1 MLAKKSKFLKRR
13 SLMAT
18 ALVSGVALQQ
28 APEIYETY
36 IQQPVISATED
47 ANDSFGFATSANA
60 ANPEQIV
67 TVTNDIAV
75 DEVPEVAQ
83 ITQTVQ
89 DEPNAIQT
97 DLQIA
102 QEESSEPVA
111 TQLAAANDAS
121 TDDLAD
127 SVEIETDIVSETDLA
142 SATPYVSSFSELEG
156 YPNMYV
162 PFLDDNGTVQ
172 PFPYPEMNV
181 SEIPFSEMITI
192 PYADPIQTGSLGQN
206 DMPVNAY
213 APANT
218 SYTPF
223 SVLLNPNYNTPVLNL
238 QDSFDSVSERLGT
251 CRPTREQ
258 TEFFDVL
265 FKNDLSATITVS
277 VLDRLK
283 REAFPKAFTQDN
295 IVAGQR
301 ETIREM
307 QKMLMRT
314 NCYTSIGNHA
324 DGLIGSQTQT
334 AIRNFVNAY
343 QDKYPGLSDSL
354 VHGEA
359 VDATTGDQM
368 GRQLLGVTPRFMEVL
383 SDIAVQNLAFKERM
397 IRQANLDGDEFNI
410 LSYNI
415 AIFKEWRGDYL
426 TETNPN
432 YTPLQFTEED
442 IDICAR
448 TLWGE
453 VRGEELE
460 GRIASAYSMINR
472 TMARL
477 MDDGSMPRDLHY
489 YFKPTLHETCQATN
503 YSSRSKRY
511 YAQYSVWNTDDPN
524 YPKMQ
529 ALDIDGSGPDN
540 QIFREMVDVLNKI
553 RIGEYADPINGAQYY
568 HTHGVRPDWSRGRTP
583 DHIIEG
589 HRFFNLYDD
598 VTNMQEILAE
608 LDPLLTSVERAA
620 TTAETLQ
627 AAADNAQSFANRTF
641 NVFAP

>member
-1 MLAKKSKFLKRR
+1 MLAKKSKIVKRR
-13 SLMAT
+13 ALTAVT
-18 ALVSGVALQQ
+18 ALVSGIALEQ

-36 IQQPVISATED
+36 IQEPVISATED
-47 ANDSFGFATSANA
+47 ANNSFGYATNANA
-60 ANPEQIV
+60 ANPELIMV
-67 TVTNDIAV
+67 AANDIAI
-75 DEVPEVAQ
+75 DEVPEVVQNA
-83 ITQTVQ
+83 QTVQ
-89 DEPNAIQT
+89 DDSNDIQNH
-97 DLQIA
+97 LQIA
-102 QEESSEPVA
+102 QEESNEPVA
-111 TQLAAANDAS
+111 IQHAAENNGS

-127 SVEIETDIVSETDLA
+127 SVVNETEVVSEDDLVN
-142 SATPYVSSFSELEG
+142 STPYISSFSELES
-156 YPNMYV
+156 YPNQY
-162 PFLDDNGTVQ
+162 
-172 PFPYPEMNV
+172 PFPYSEMNID
-181 SEIPFSEMITI
+181 EMPYSEMIAI
-192 PYADPIQTGSLGQN
+192 PYADPIQTGSLGQS
-206 DMPVNAY
+206 DLPVNAY
-213 APANT
+213 APINDL
-218 SYTPF
+218 TPF
-223 SVLLNPNYNTPVLNL
+223 SVLLNTNQNTSILNL
-238 QDSFDSVSERLGT
+238 QENFSSVSERLGT

-258 TEFFDVL
+258 AEFFDVL

-277 VLDRLK
+277 VLNRLK
-283 REAFPKAFTQDN
+283 RVAFPKAFTQDN

-307 QKMLMRT
+307 QKMLMRS
-314 NCYTSIGNHA
+314 NCYTSIGDHA
-324 DGLIGSQTQT
+324 DGLIGPQTQT
-334 AIRNFVNAY
+334 AIRSFVNAY

-359 VDATTGDQM
+359 IDATTGDQM

-383 SDIAVQNLAFKERM
+383 SDIAVQNLAFKERI

-410 LSYNI
+410 HSYNI

-529 ALDIDGSGPDN
+529 ALDIDGSGSDN

-568 HTHGVRPDWSRGRTP
+568 HTHGVRPAWSRGRTP

-627 AAADNAQSFANRTF
+627 AAADNTQSFANRTLR
-641 NVFAP
+641 VFAP